1 MLPKQTNYNV
11 GMYLRLSKDDER
23 SGESLSIENQ
33 RKVLTNYINEQ
44 GWTLYDEY
52 VDDGYSGTSFE
63 RPGVQRLLEDAK
75 NGKIN
80 LIICKDMSRFGRNYI
95 AVGQYVDYIFPMYN
109 IRFIALTDNIDT
121 ANNNS
126 ASMEMLPIVNVFN
139 EWYAAN
145 TSKKLRA
152 VIETNAK
159 AGKYKTTFAAYG
171 YDKGDDENR
180 TPVIDPET
188 APIVRRIFEMR
199 ASGAN
204 LRKIAMALNDDGILS
219 PADYHYTKA
228 GKATPLYS
236 HHLWST
242 QAVKRI
248 LHNPIYI
255 GTLARMKM
263 TTVSYKNH
271 KVIKRDESDWIIHE
285 NNHEAIISKELW
297 DKVRELEDSVS
308 TGKSTKTGEVKPLSG
323 MCYCSTCGTK
333 MKFTSSMTGK
343 TPQNYTCGLYA
354 RFGKQYCAT
363 HFITLKALES
373 VVLADIQR
381 QIDFVMN
388 DDKAREKYLA
398 RKRGLNNLQENADR
412 KRLQDITKRLGEL
425 DRLIETA
432 YEDRALGRV
441 PEKVCIPL
449 LEKYQA
455 EKDTLTA
462 EYDELH
468 QRTQTE
474 QQDEADVDEYIRRL
488 RSYAG
493 AEQLTRQMAL
503 ELIEYITIDENPND
517 KKAVRDIHVN
527 YKLID
532 KPLKDR
538 KNAHIGRVDT
548 SED

>member
-44 GWTLYDEY
+44 GWTLCDEY

-63 RPGVQRLLEDAK
+63 RPGIQRLLEDAK
-75 NGKIN
+75 CGKIN
-80 LIICKDMSRFGRNYI
+80 LILCKDMSRFGRNYI
-95 AVGQYVDYIFPMYN
+95 QVGQYVDYIFPMYN

-199 ASGAN
+199 ASGYN
-204 LRKIAMALNDDGILS
+204 LRKIAMALNDEGILS

-271 KVIKRDESDWIIHE
+271 KVIKRDESDWIVHE
-285 NNHEAIISKELW
+285 NNHEAIVSKELW

-323 MCYCSTCGTK
+323 MCYCSACGTK

-354 RFGKQYCAT
+354 RFGKQYCNT

-398 RKRGLNNLQENADR
+398 RKRGMNSSQENLDRKHLQEIDS
-412 KRLQDITKRLGEL
+412 RLAEL
-425 DRLIETA
+425 EVLIQAT
-432 YEDRALGRV
+432 YEDKVLGRI
-441 PEKVCIPL
+441 PEKTCVNL

-455 EKDTLTA
+455 ESDRLTEEHTLL
-462 EYDELH
+462 EL
-468 QRTQTE
+468 RTQTE

-488 RSYAG
+488 KSYAG

-517 KKAVRDIHVN
+517 RKTVRDIHVY

>member
-308 TGKSTKTGEVKPLSG
+308 TGKSTKTDEVKPLSG

-354 RFGKQYCAT
+354 RFGKQYCNT

-441 PEKVCIPL
+441 SEKVCIPL

-517 KKAVRDIHVN
+517 KKAVRDIHVY

-532 KPLKDR
+532 KPLKNR
-538 KNAHIGRVDT
+538 KNAHIGRVDA

>member
-271 KVIKRDESDWIIHE
+271 KVIKRDESDWIVHE

-412 KRLQDITKRLGEL
+412 KRLQEITKRLGEL

-462 EYDELH
+462 EHDELH

-517 KKAVRDIHVN
+517 KKAVRDIHVY

-538 KNAHIGRVDT
+538 KNAHIGRVDA

>member
-145 TSKKLRA
+145 TSKKLRS

-171 YDKGDDENR
+171 YDKGEDEKR

-188 APIVRRIFEMR
+188 APIVRRIFEMG

-271 KVIKRDESDWIIHE
+271 KVIKRDESDWIVHE

-354 RFGKQYCAT
+354 RFGKQYCAK

-373 VVLADIQR
+373 VALADIQR

-488 RSYAG
+488 TSYAG

-517 KKAVRDIHVN
+517 KKAVRDIHVY

>member
-271 KVIKRDESDWIIHE
+271 KVIKRDESDWIAHE

-354 RFGKQYCAT
+354 RFGKQYCNT

-373 VVLADIQR
+373 VVIADIQR
-381 QIDFVMN
+381 QIDFVTN
-388 DDKAREKYLA
+388 DNKAREKYLA
-398 RKRGLNNLQENADR
+398 KKRGLNNLQENADR

-432 YEDRALGRV
+432 YEDRALGKV
-441 PEKVCIPL
+441 PEKVCILL

-455 EKDTLTA
+455 EKDTLTT

-517 KKAVRDIHVN
+517 KKAVRDIHVY

>member
-1 MLPKQTNYNV
+1 MLPKKTNYNV

-52 VDDGYSGTSFE
+52 VDDGYSGTSFD

-75 NGKIN
+75 AGNIN
-80 LIICKDMSRFGRNYI
+80 LILCKDMSRFGRNYI

-228 GKATPLYS
+228 GKATLLYS

-271 KVIKRDESDWIIHE
+271 KVIKRDESDWIVHE

-354 RFGKQYCAT
+354 RFGKQYCNT
-363 HFITLKALES
+363 HFITLKALEG
-373 VVLADIQR
+373 VVLADIQH

-388 DDKAREKYLA
+388 DDKAREKYLS

-488 RSYAG
+488 KSYAG

-517 KKAVRDIHVN
+517 RKAVRDIHVY

-538 KNAHIGRVDT
+538 KNAHIGRIDT

>member
-1 MLPKQTNYNV
+1 MLPKQTEYKV

-23 SGESLSIENQ
+23 AGESLSIENQ
-33 RKVLTNYINEQ
+33 RRVLTNHIREQ

-52 VDDGYSGTSFE
+52 VDDGISGTTFE
-63 RPGVQRLLEDAK
+63 RPGIQRLLEDAK
-75 NGKIN
+75 AGRIN
-80 LIICKDMSRFGRNYI
+80 LILCKDLSRFGRNYI
-95 AVGQYVDYIFPMYN
+95 MVGQYTDYIFPMYG
-109 IRFIALTDNIDT
+109 IRFIALTDNVDT
-121 ANNNS
+121 ANSES
-126 ASMEMLPIVNVFN
+126 AGMDMMPIMNVFN

-271 KVIKRDESDWIIHE
+271 KVIKRDESDWIVHE

-398 RKRGLNNLQENADR
+398 RKRGLNDLQENADR

-517 KKAVRDIHVN
+517 KKAVRDIHVY

>member
-271 KVIKRDESDWIIHE
+271 KVIKRDESDWIVHE

-373 VVLADIQR
+373 VVLVDIQR

-398 RKRGLNNLQENADR
+398 RKRGLNDLQENADR
-412 KRLQDITKRLGEL
+412 KRLQEITKRLGEL
-425 DRLIETA
+425 DKLIETA

-441 PEKVCIPL
+441 SEKVCIPL

-517 KKAVRDIHVN
+517 KKAVRDIHVY

-538 KNAHIGRVDT
+538 KNAHIGRVDA

>member
-1 MLPKQTNYNV
+1 MPLPIYCAIIAISVKVALGRKEFMMLPKQTNYNV

-33 RKVLTNYINEQ
+33 RKVLTDYISEQ

-171 YDKGDDENR
+171 YDKGEDENR

-255 GTLARMKM
+255 GTLARMK
-263 TTVSYKNH
+263 
-271 KVIKRDESDWIIHE
+271 
-285 NNHEAIISKELW
+285 
-297 DKVRELEDSVS
+297 
-308 TGKSTKTGEVKPLSG
+308 
-323 MCYCSTCGTK
+323 
-333 MKFTSSMTGK
+333 
-343 TPQNYTCGLYA
+343 
-354 RFGKQYCAT
+354 
-363 HFITLKALES
+363 
-373 VVLADIQR
+373 
-381 QIDFVMN
+381 
-388 DDKAREKYLA
+388 
-398 RKRGLNNLQENADR
+398 
-412 KRLQDITKRLGEL
+412 
-425 DRLIETA
+425 
-432 YEDRALGRV
+432 
-441 PEKVCIPL
+441 
-449 LEKYQA
+449 
-455 EKDTLTA
+455 
-462 EYDELH
+462 
-468 QRTQTE
+468 
-474 QQDEADVDEYIRRL
+474 
-488 RSYAG
+488 
-493 AEQLTRQMAL
+493 
-503 ELIEYITIDENPND
+503 
-517 KKAVRDIHVN
+517 
-527 YKLID
+527 
-532 KPLKDR
+532 
-538 KNAHIGRVDT
+538 
-548 SED
+548 

>member
-33 RKVLTNYINEQ
+33 RKVLSNYINEQ

-271 KVIKRDESDWIIHE
+271 KVIKRDESDWIVHE

-354 RFGKQYCAT
+354 RFGKQYCNT

-373 VVLADIQR
+373 VVIADIQR

-488 RSYAG
+488 RFYAG

-503 ELIEYITIDENPND
+503 ELIEYVTIDENPND
-517 KKAVRDIHVN
+517 KKAVRDIHVY

>member
-33 RKVLTNYINEQ
+33 RKVLTDYISEQ

-171 YDKGDDENR
+171 YDKGEDENR

-255 GTLARMKM
+255 GTLARMK
-263 TTVSYKNH
+263 
-271 KVIKRDESDWIIHE
+271 
-285 NNHEAIISKELW
+285 
-297 DKVRELEDSVS
+297 
-308 TGKSTKTGEVKPLSG
+308 
-323 MCYCSTCGTK
+323 
-333 MKFTSSMTGK
+333 
-343 TPQNYTCGLYA
+343 
-354 RFGKQYCAT
+354 
-363 HFITLKALES
+363 
-373 VVLADIQR
+373 
-381 QIDFVMN
+381 
-388 DDKAREKYLA
+388 
-398 RKRGLNNLQENADR
+398 
-412 KRLQDITKRLGEL
+412 
-425 DRLIETA
+425 
-432 YEDRALGRV
+432 
-441 PEKVCIPL
+441 
-449 LEKYQA
+449 
-455 EKDTLTA
+455 
-462 EYDELH
+462 
-468 QRTQTE
+468 
-474 QQDEADVDEYIRRL
+474 
-488 RSYAG
+488 
-493 AEQLTRQMAL
+493 
-503 ELIEYITIDENPND
+503 
-517 KKAVRDIHVN
+517 
-527 YKLID
+527 
-532 KPLKDR
+532 
-538 KNAHIGRVDT
+538 
-548 SED
+548 

>member
-1 MLPKQTNYNV
+1 MAKQTIYNAGIYV
-11 GMYLRLSKDDER
+11 RLSQEDMR
-23 SGESLSIENQ
+23 AGESLSIENQ
-33 RKVLTNYINEQ
+33 KLILTKYVKEQ
-44 GWTLYDEY
+44 GWNLVDIY
-52 VDDGYSGTSFE
+52 VDDGWSGTDFD
-63 RPGVQRLLEDAK
+63 RPAVQRLLSDAQS
-75 NGKIN
+75 GKIN
-80 LIICKDMSRFGRNYI
+80 LIICKDLSRFGRNYI
-95 AVGQYVDYIFPMYN
+95 EVGRYVDYIFPSYN
-109 IRFIALTDNIDT
+109 IRFIALNDNVDT
-121 ANNNS
+121 ASKDTS
-126 ASMEMLPIVNVFN
+126 ALDMMPIVNLFN
-139 EWYAAN
+139 EWHAAS
-145 TSKKLRA
+145 TSKKIKA
-152 VIETNAK
+152 VIEANAK
-159 AGKYKTTFAAYG
+159 AGKYRTTCAPFG
-171 YDKGDDENR
+171 YTKGDDPNHL
-180 TPVIDPET
+180 PVIEPDA
-188 APIVRRIFEMR
+188 APIVRTIFEMR
-199 ASGAN
+199 ARGISPHH
-204 LRKIAMALNDDGILS
+204 IADKLNEDGVPIPS
-219 PADYHYTKA
+219 DYYYAKL
-228 GKATPLYS
+228 GKPNPRRTR
-236 HHLWST
+236 HLWSPET
-242 QAVKRI
+242 VRQI
-248 LHNPIYI
+248 LHNYTYL
-255 GTLARMKM
+255 GHLVQLRTR
-263 TTVSYKNH
+263 TVSYKNH
-271 KVIKRDESDWIIHE
+271 KVIKNDEEDMIVVK
-285 NNHEAIISKELW
+285 NTHEAIVSQELW
-297 DKVRELEDSVS
+297 DKVREMEDSVS

-373 VVLADIQR
+373 VVLANIQR

-388 DDKAREKYLA
+388 DDKAREKYIA

-412 KRLQDITKRLGEL
+412 KRLQDISKRLVEL

-517 KKAVRDIHVN
+517 KKAVRDIHVY

-538 KNAHIGRVDT
+538 KNALIGQNDK

>member
-171 YDKGDDENR
+171 YGKGDDENR

-517 KKAVRDIHVN
+517 KKAVRDIHVY

-538 KNAHIGRVDT
+538 KNSHIGRVDT

>member
-1 MLPKQTNYNV
+1 
-11 GMYLRLSKDDER
+11 
-23 SGESLSIENQ
+23 
-33 RKVLTNYINEQ
+33 
-44 GWTLYDEY
+44 
-52 VDDGYSGTSFE
+52 
-63 RPGVQRLLEDAK
+63 
-75 NGKIN
+75 
-80 LIICKDMSRFGRNYI
+80 MSRFGRNYI

-171 YDKGDDENR
+171 YDKGEDENR

-271 KVIKRDESDWIIHE
+271 KVIKRDESDWIVHE

-297 DKVRELEDSVS
+297 NKVLELEDSVS

-354 RFGKQYCAT
+354 RFGKQYCNT

-373 VVLADIQR
+373 VVIADIQR

-441 PEKVCIPL
+441 SEEICIPL

-488 RSYAG
+488 RLYAG

-503 ELIEYITIDENPND
+503 ELLPLMRTRMTRRLSVIFMSIT
-517 KKAVRDIHVN
+517 
-527 YKLID
+527 
-532 KPLKDR
+532 
-538 KNAHIGRVDT
+538 
-548 SED
+548 S

>member
-52 VDDGYSGTSFE
+52 VDDGYSGTSFD

-75 NGKIN
+75 AGNIN
-80 LIICKDMSRFGRNYI
+80 LILCKDMSRFGRNYI

-228 GKATPLYS
+228 GKATLLYS

-271 KVIKRDESDWIIHE
+271 KVIKRDESDWIVHE

-354 RFGKQYCAT
+354 RFGKQYCNT

-488 RSYAG
+488 KSYAG

-517 KKAVRDIHVN
+517 RKAVRDIHVY

-538 KNAHIGRVDT
+538 KNAHIGRIDT

>member
-271 KVIKRDESDWIIHE
+271 KVIKRDESDWIVHE

-354 RFGKQYCAT
+354 RFGKQYCNT

-373 VVLADIQR
+373 VVIADIQR

-503 ELIEYITIDENPND
+503 ELIEYVTIDENPND
-517 KKAVRDIHVN
+517 KKAVRDIHVY

>member
-171 YDKGDDENR
+171 YDKGADENR

-271 KVIKRDESDWIIHE
+271 KVIKRDESDWIVHE

-354 RFGKQYCAT
+354 RFGKQYCNT

-488 RSYAG
+488 KSYAG

-517 KKAVRDIHVN
+517 KKAVRDIHVY

-538 KNAHIGRVDT
+538 KNALIGQNDK

>member
-171 YDKGDDENR
+171 YDKGADENR
-180 TPVIDPET
+180 TPVIDSET

-271 KVIKRDESDWIIHE
+271 KVIKRDESDWIVHE

-455 EKDTLTA
+455 EKYTLTA

-474 QQDEADVDEYIRRL
+474 HQDEADVDEYIRRL
-488 RSYAG
+488 ISYAG

-517 KKAVRDIHVN
+517 KKAVRDIHVY

>member
-171 YDKGDDENR
+171 YDKGNDENR

-271 KVIKRDESDWIIHE
+271 KVIKRDESDWIVHE

-354 RFGKQYCAT
+354 RFGKQYCNT

-373 VVLADIQR
+373 VVLADIQH

-388 DDKAREKYLA
+388 DDKAREKYLS
-398 RKRGLNNLQENADR
+398 RKHGLNNLQENADR

-455 EKDTLTA
+455 EKDMLTT

-517 KKAVRDIHVN
+517 KKAVRDIHVY

-538 KNAHIGRVDT
+538 KNAHIGRVDA

>member
-171 YDKGDDENR
+171 YDKGADENR

-271 KVIKRDESDWIIHE
+271 KVIKRDESDWIVHE

-354 RFGKQYCAT
+354 RFGKQYCNT

-373 VVLADIQR
+373 VVIADIQR

-493 AEQLTRQMAL
+493 AEQLNRQMAL

-517 KKAVRDIHVN
+517 KKAVRDIHVY

-538 KNAHIGRVDT
+538 KNAHIGRGDT

>member
-188 APIVRRIFEMR
+188 TPIVRRIFEMR

-204 LRKIAMALNDDGILS
+204 LRKIAMALNDKGILS

-271 KVIKRDESDWIIHE
+271 KVIKRDESDWIVHE

-297 DKVRELEDSVS
+297 DKVRELKDSVS

-354 RFGKQYCAT
+354 RFGKQYCNT
-363 HFITLKALES
+363 HFITLKALEG

-381 QIDFVMN
+381 QIDFVTN
-388 DDKAREKYLA
+388 DSKAREKYLA

-412 KRLQDITKRLGEL
+412 KRLQEITKRLGEL
-425 DRLIETA
+425 DKLIETA

-517 KKAVRDIHVN
+517 KKAVRDIHVY

-538 KNAHIGRVDT
+538 KNAHIGRGDT

>member
-1 MLPKQTNYNV
+1 
-11 GMYLRLSKDDER
+11 
-23 SGESLSIENQ
+23 
-33 RKVLTNYINEQ
+33 
-44 GWTLYDEY
+44 
-52 VDDGYSGTSFE
+52 
-63 RPGVQRLLEDAK
+63 
-75 NGKIN
+75 
-80 LIICKDMSRFGRNYI
+80 
-95 AVGQYVDYIFPMYN
+95 
-109 IRFIALTDNIDT
+109 
-121 ANNNS
+121 
-126 ASMEMLPIVNVFN
+126 
-139 EWYAAN
+139 
-145 TSKKLRA
+145 
-152 VIETNAK
+152 
-159 AGKYKTTFAAYG
+159 
-171 YDKGDDENR
+171 
-180 TPVIDPET
+180 
-188 APIVRRIFEMR
+188 
-199 ASGAN
+199 
-204 LRKIAMALNDDGILS
+204 MALNDEGILS

-228 GKATPLYS
+228 GKTTPLYS

-271 KVIKRDESDWIIHE
+271 KVVKRDESDWIVHE

-323 MCYCSTCGTK
+323 MCYCSACGTK

-354 RFGKQYCAT
+354 RFGKQYCNT
-363 HFITLKALES
+363 HFITLKAFEG

-398 RKRGLNNLQENADR
+398 RKRGMNSSQENLDR
-412 KRLQDITKRLGEL
+412 KHLHEIDSRLAEL
-425 DRLIETA
+425 EVLIQAT
-432 YEDRALGRV
+432 YEDKVLGRI
-441 PEKVCIPL
+441 PEKTCVNL

-455 EKDTLTA
+455 ESDRLTEEHTLL
-462 EYDELH
+462 E

-474 QQDEADVDEYIRRL
+474 QQDESDVDEYIRRL
-488 RSYAG
+488 KSYAG

-503 ELIEYITIDENPND
+503 ELIEYITLNENPND
-517 KKAVRDIHVN
+517 RKTVRDIHVY

-538 KNAHIGRVDT
+538 KNAHIGRCDT

>member
-271 KVIKRDESDWIIHE
+271 KVIKRDESDWIVHE

-323 MCYCSTCGTK
+323 MCYCITCGTK

-354 RFGKQYCAT
+354 RFGKQYCNT

-373 VVLADIQR
+373 VVIADIQR

-503 ELIEYITIDENPND
+503 ELIEYVTIDENPND
-517 KKAVRDIHVN
+517 KKAVRDIHVY

>member
-121 ANNNS
+121 SNNNS

-271 KVIKRDESDWIIHE
+271 KVIKRDESDWIVHE

-388 DDKAREKYLA
+388 DGKAREKYLA

-412 KRLQDITKRLGEL
+412 KRLQDISKRLVEL

-441 PEKVCIPL
+441 SEKVCIPL

-455 EKDTLTA
+455 EKDTLTT

-468 QRTQTE
+468 QRTKTE

-517 KKAVRDIHVN
+517 KKAVRDIHVY

-538 KNAHIGRVDT
+538 KNAHIGRIDT
-548 SED
+548 TED

>member
-52 VDDGYSGTSFE
+52 VDDGCSGTSFE

-171 YDKGDDENR
+171 YDKGADENR
-180 TPVIDPET
+180 TPVIDSET

-271 KVIKRDESDWIIHE
+271 KVIKRDESDWIVHE

-488 RSYAG
+488 TSYAG

-517 KKAVRDIHVN
+517 KKAVRDIHVY

>member
-204 LRKIAMALNDDGILS
+204 LRKIATILNDEGILS

-228 GKATPLYS
+228 GKPTLHYS

-242 QAVKRI
+242 QAIKRI

-271 KVIKRDESDWIIHE
+271 KIIKRDESDWIVHE

-297 DKVRELEDSVS
+297 EKVRELEDSVS
-308 TGKSTKTGEVKPLSG
+308 TGKSTKTGEVMPLSG
-323 MCYCSTCGTK
+323 LCYCSTCGTK

-363 HFITLKALES
+363 HYITLKALES
-373 VVLADIQR
+373 VVLADIKR

-398 RKRGLNNLQENADR
+398 KKRGLNSSQENADR
-412 KRLQDITKRLGEL
+412 KRLQDISKRLVEL
-425 DRLIETA
+425 DKLIETA

-441 PEKVCIPL
+441 SEKVCIPL
-449 LEKYQA
+449 LEKYQG

-517 KKAVRDIHVN
+517 KKATRDIHVY

-532 KPLKDR
+532 KPLKDE
-538 KNAHIGRVDT
+538 KNAHI
-548 SED
+548 EQN

>member
-271 KVIKRDESDWIIHE
+271 KVIKRDESDWIVHE

-412 KRLQDITKRLGEL
+412 KRLQEITKRLGEL

-432 YEDRALGRV
+432 
-441 PEKVCIPL
+441 
-449 LEKYQA
+449 
-455 EKDTLTA
+455 
-462 EYDELH
+462 
-468 QRTQTE
+468 
-474 QQDEADVDEYIRRL
+474 
-488 RSYAG
+488 
-493 AEQLTRQMAL
+493 
-503 ELIEYITIDENPND
+503 
-517 KKAVRDIHVN
+517 
-527 YKLID
+527 
-532 KPLKDR
+532 
-538 KNAHIGRVDT
+538 
-548 SED
+548 

>member
-171 YDKGDDENR
+171 YDKGADENR

-271 KVIKRDESDWIIHE
+271 KVIKRDESDWIVHE

-354 RFGKQYCAT
+354 RFGKQYCNT

-517 KKAVRDIHVN
+517 KKAVRDIHVY

-538 KNAHIGRVDT
+538 KNAHIGRGDT

>member
-343 TPQNYTCGLYA
+343 TPQNYTCGLYS
-354 RFGKQYCAT
+354 RFGKQYCNT

-373 VVLADIQR
+373 VVIADIQR

-398 RKRGLNNLQENADR
+398 RKRGLNNLQENANM
-412 KRLQDITKRLGEL
+412 KRLQDITKRLVEL

-432 YEDRALGRV
+432 YEDRVLGRV

-503 ELIEYITIDENPND
+503 ELIEYITIDENPNN
-517 KKAVRDIHVN
+517 KKAVRDIHVY

-538 KNAHIGRVDT
+538 KNALIGQNDK

>member
-171 YDKGDDENR
+171 YDKGADENR
-180 TPVIDPET
+180 TPVIDSET

-271 KVIKRDESDWIIHE
+271 KVIKRDESDWIVHE

-455 EKDTLTA
+455 EKYTLTA

-488 RSYAG
+488 ISYAG

-517 KKAVRDIHVN
+517 KKAVRDIHVY

>member
-171 YDKGDDENR
+171 YDKGADENR
-180 TPVIDPET
+180 TPVIDSET

-271 KVIKRDESDWIIHE
+271 KVIKRDESDGIVHE

-455 EKDTLTA
+455 EKYTLTA

-488 RSYAG
+488 ISYAG

-517 KKAVRDIHVN
+517 KKAVRDIHVY

>member
-95 AVGQYVDYIFPMYN
+95 QVGQYVDYIFPMYN

-171 YDKGDDENR
+171 YDKGADENR

-271 KVIKRDESDWIIHE
+271 KVIKRDESDWIVHE

-354 RFGKQYCAT
+354 RFGKQYCNT
-363 HFITLKALES
+363 YFITLKALES
-373 VVLADIQR
+373 VVIADIQR
-381 QIDFVMN
+381 EIDFVTN
-388 DDKAREKYLA
+388 DSKAREKYLA

-449 LEKYQA
+449 LEKYQG

-488 RSYAG
+488 RAYAG

-517 KKAVRDIHVN
+517 KKAVRDIHVY

>member
-33 RKVLTNYINEQ
+33 RKVLTDYINEQ
-44 GWTLYDEY
+44 GWTLYNEY

-271 KVIKRDESDWIIHE
+271 KVIKRDESDWIVHE

-308 TGKSTKTGEVKPLSG
+308 TGKSTKTGEIMPLSG

-373 VVLADIQR
+373 VVLADIQH

-517 KKAVRDIHVN
+517 KKAVRDIHVY

-538 KNAHIGRVDT
+538 KNALIGQNDK

>member
-75 NGKIN
+75 SGKIN

-171 YDKGDDENR
+171 YDKGDNENR

-297 DKVRELEDSVS
+297 DKVREQEDSVS

-381 QIDFVMN
+381 QIDFVTN
-388 DDKAREKYLA
+388 DSKAKEKYLA

-412 KRLQDITKRLGEL
+412 KRLQDITKRLDEL

-441 PEKVCIPL
+441 SEKVCIPL

-488 RSYAG
+488 RSYAE

-517 KKAVRDIHVN
+517 KKAVRDIHVY

-538 KNAHIGRVDT
+538 KNAHMGQNDKL
-548 SED
+548 ED

>member
-398 RKRGLNNLQENADR
+398 RKRGLNNLQENAGR

-441 PEKVCIPL
+441 SEKVCIPL

-517 KKAVRDIHVN
+517 KKAVRDIHVY

-532 KPLKDR
+532 KPLKNR
-538 KNAHIGRVDT
+538 KNAHIGRGDT

>member
-63 RPGVQRLLEDAK
+63 RPSVQRLLEDAK

-171 YDKGDDENR
+171 YDKGADENR

-236 HHLWST
+236 HYLWST

-308 TGKSTKTGEVKPLSG
+308 TGKSTKTG
-323 MCYCSTCGTK
+323 
-333 MKFTSSMTGK
+333 
-343 TPQNYTCGLYA
+343 
-354 RFGKQYCAT
+354 
-363 HFITLKALES
+363 
-373 VVLADIQR
+373 
-381 QIDFVMN
+381 
-388 DDKAREKYLA
+388 
-398 RKRGLNNLQENADR
+398 
-412 KRLQDITKRLGEL
+412 
-425 DRLIETA
+425 
-432 YEDRALGRV
+432 
-441 PEKVCIPL
+441 
-449 LEKYQA
+449 
-455 EKDTLTA
+455 
-462 EYDELH
+462 
-468 QRTQTE
+468 
-474 QQDEADVDEYIRRL
+474 
-488 RSYAG
+488 
-493 AEQLTRQMAL
+493 
-503 ELIEYITIDENPND
+503 
-517 KKAVRDIHVN
+517 
-527 YKLID
+527 
-532 KPLKDR
+532 
-538 KNAHIGRVDT
+538 
-548 SED
+548 

>member
-121 ANNNS
+121 SNNNS

-159 AGKYKTTFAAYG
+159 AGKYKTPFAAYG

-204 LRKIAMALNDDGILS
+204 LRKIAMALNGDGILS

-271 KVIKRDESDWIIHE
+271 KVIKRDESDWIVHE

-388 DDKAREKYLA
+388 DGKAREKYLA

-412 KRLQDITKRLGEL
+412 KRLQDISKRLVEL

-441 PEKVCIPL
+441 SEKVCIPL

-455 EKDTLTA
+455 EKDTLTT

-468 QRTQTE
+468 QRTKTE

-517 KKAVRDIHVN
+517 KKAVRDIHVY

-538 KNAHIGRVDT
+538 KNAHIGRIDT
-548 SED
+548 TED

>member
-33 RKVLTNYINEQ
+33 RTVLTNYINEQ

-219 PADYHYTKA
+219 P
-228 GKATPLYS
+228 KATPLYS

-271 KVIKRDESDWIIHE
+271 KVIKRDESDWIVHE

-354 RFGKQYCAT
+354 RFGKQYCNT

-373 VVLADIQR
+373 VVLADIQH

-388 DDKAREKYLA
+388 DDKAREKYLS

-412 KRLQDITKRLGEL
+412 KRLQDITKRLDDL

-455 EKDTLTA
+455 EKDMLTT

-503 ELIEYITIDENPND
+503 ELIEYITIDENPNN
-517 KKAVRDIHVN
+517 KKAVRDIHVY

-538 KNAHIGRVDT
+538 KNAHIGRVDA